1 VRRVDIPT
9 RFIDDGRAR
18 GVHGERVDRLAP
30 YLMRT
35 DPLADAVVAAFDELA
50 AGEGSAQLEAVLD
63 RTADKRASI
72 HPAIAALFQEVNR
85 IPPWVDF
92 GAIDRAGELL
102 LRSGAF
108 GGLILGLQ
116 SLPFGYASPGGNK
129 PLAFSGRLVEQAP
142 RRLSETSRF
151 VHAVCLPGGLRRD
164 ADGFAICIKV
174 RVMHARVRQL
184 LWQSGRWDRH
194 AWGEPIN
201 QHDMVATTMLFSLVV
216 VDGLRKLGFHVLAS
230 EAQRYIQ
237 LWRYASWLLGTDY
250 ELLYATE
257 AEGLKLADLIVKTQG
272 PPDDDGRAL
281 THALLDSGRRGA
293 RDDRERK
300 RAARMAPVAHAL
312 SRYLL
317 GHEIADGLAVP
328 RSRLEPLI
336 PVLRAAIAAFD
347 GARARLQPLDVL
359 AVQFGSRYWD
369 DVVARGLGERG
380 TDFAPPVALRPA

>member
-1 VRRVDIPT
+1 VPRVEIPT

-18 GVHGERVDRLAP
+18 AVHGDRVDRLAP

-35 DPLADAVVAAFDELA
+35 DPLGDAAVAAFDDLA
-50 AGEGSAQLEAVLD
+50 KGEGFAQVEAALGPHPPA
-63 RTADKRASI
+63 TL
-72 HPAIAALFQEVNR
+72 HPAIDALFREVNR
-85 IPPWVDF
+85 VPPWVDF
-92 GAIDRAGELL
+92 GTIDRAGELL
-102 LRSGAF
+102 LRSGMF

-116 SLPFGYASPGGNK
+116 SLPYGYASPGGNK

-164 ADGFAICIKV
+164 SDGFALCIKV
-174 RVMHARVRQL
+174 RIMHARVRRL
-184 LWQSGRWDRH
+184 LLQSAKWDRH

-216 VDGLRKLGFHVLAS
+216 VDGLRKLGFHVSPA

-237 LWRYASWLLGTDY
+237 LWRYVSWLLGTDY

-257 AEGLKLADLIVKTQG
+257 AEGLKLADLIMKTQG

-281 THALLDSGRRGA
+281 TRALLESGRRGA
-293 RDDRERK
+293 RTSAERK

-317 GHEIADGLAVP
+317 GGEIADALAVP
-328 RSRLEPLI
+328 RSRLEPLL
-336 PVLRAAIAAFD
+336 PALRTVIGPFD
-347 GARARLQPLDVL
+347 GARARLHLLD
-359 AVQFGSRYWD
+359 AMTVQYGSRYWE
-369 DVVARGLGERG
+369 DVVARGLGEAG
-380 TDFAPPVALRPA
+380 TDFTPPVALRPA